1 MSCCK
6 SNVDSPL
13 DGEKES
19 ILSRVIVFIV
29 TLFLLTILTPF
40 FWLIGVYFI
49 FNSFILNKNNTIIP
63 SMIFLY
69 KIINKNK
76 DKENLNDDN
85 EIEDIDIDNVDNYE
99 LMDYQMVDDDE

>member
-1 MSCCK
+1 
-6 SNVDSPL
+6 VDSPL